1 MKPNNIPVSRM
12 PYDEFLDST
21 ENHFLNTINE
31 SGAILYLL
39 TVTFAQTMNVNR
51 NQPLSMAPRSGRSV
65 LKSFEKLYANLMN
78 SKKFLGNNYDRKDR
92 MKPFTYAFLDFS
104 STIGSQLKPARGQ
117 FDKLMVDDRVPEWN
131 PHIHAI
137 VVFHPDTIKN
147 LENLG
152 SKGLEIFFKRFISR
166 RGDGGPSADRR
177 TL

>member
-1 MKPNNIPVSRM
+1 MEPNNIPVSRM

-21 ENHFLNTINE
+21 EQHFLNTINE

-39 TVTFAQTMNVNR
+39 TVTFAQTMNL
-51 NQPLSMAPRSGRSV
+51 NQNQSLSMAPLLLQRRLSPPRSGRSV

-78 SKKFLGNNYDRKDR
+78 SKKLLGNNYDRKDR

-137 VVFHPDTIKN
+137 MAIHPQTI
-147 LENLG
+147 EE
-152 SKGLEIFFKRFISR
+152 S
-166 RGDGGPSADRR
+166 
-177 TL
+177 